1 MGVLNLLA
9 FQGIKNDSGHLLDL
23 NPNKAGLFKG
33 SFSWDWGGGSV
44 WSPLHISRR
53 TNLISIQLVKQ
64 SIQSM
69 LKVKNSDII
78 CYKLTSLIFL

>member
-33 SFSWDWGGGSV
+33 SFSWDWGRGV
-44 WSPLHISRR
+44 
-53 TNLISIQLVKQ
+53 
-64 SIQSM
+64 
-69 LKVKNSDII
+69 
-78 CYKLTSLIFL
+78 SLIPSSYFKKN